1 MSSYFKR
8 SLEERTD
15 PTGTWLSIGHPA
27 VAEVCASLDLEF
39 VLIDTEHTSMHL
51 ETVENMVRAVDATD
65 GRTETVVRVP
75 WNDPVRLKR
84 VLDLGVQGVMVP
96 MIETA
101 EEARTLVNSTRYP
114 PQGSRGIAGGRA
126 ANYGLN
132 FEEYVKSA
140 NGSVLTVVQIETE
153 RGLENVENIASVDGV
168 DALFVGPADL
178 SGSLGVFAEWE
189 SEQLS
194 SAINQVISAGQ
205 TTDTPVGTLVV
216 DPTDVEMRVGQGF
229 DYLIVGKDTASLAS
243 ATRDAIALYDE
254 ALTESVDQPVGNE

>member
-1 MSSYFKR
+1 MVNNLKQL
-8 SLEERTD
+8 LEDRTD

-51 ETVENMVRAVDATD
+51 ETVESMVRAVDATD
-65 GRTETVVRVP
+65 GTTETVVRIP

-84 VLDLGVQGVMVP
+84 VLDVGVQGVMVP

-101 EEARTLVNSTRYP
+101 EEARTLVDATRYP

-126 ANYGLN
+126 SNYGMDL
-132 FEEYVKSA
+132 EEYVKSA
-140 NGSVLTVVQIETE
+140 NGTIPIIVQIETKE
-153 RGLENVENIASVDGV
+153 GLENVEDIASVDGV
-168 DALFVGPADL
+168 DALFIGPADL

-189 SEQLS
+189 SKRLS
-194 SAINQVISAGQ
+194 SAIERVVSAGRA
-205 TTDTPVGTLVV
+205 TDTPVGTLVV
-216 DPTDVEMRVGQGF
+216 DPNDVTMRVDQGF

-243 ATRDAIALYDE
+243 GTRDAIASYDE
-254 ALTESVDQPVGNE
+254 ALTESVDQSVD

>member
-1 MSSYFKR
+1 MNNNLKR

-51 ETVENMVRAVDATD
+51 ETVENMVRAVDASD
-65 GRTETVVRVP
+65 GNTETVVRVP

-101 EEARTLVNSTRYP
+101 EEARTLIDATQYP

-126 ANYGLN
+126 ASYGLN
-132 FEEYVKSA
+132 FEEYVKNA
-140 NGSVLTVVQIETE
+140 NDSILTIVQIETK
-153 RGLENVENIASVDGV
+153 RGLENVEDIASVDGV

-189 SEQLS
+189 SERLS
-194 SAINQVISAGQ
+194 SAIDRVISAGE
-205 TTDTPVGTLVV
+205 TTDTPAGTLVV
-216 DPTDVEMRVGQGF
+216 NPDDVEMRVDQGF
-229 DYLIVGKDTASLAS
+229 DYLIVGKDTASLAA
-243 ATRDAIALYDE
+243 ATRDAMVSYDK
-254 ALTESVDQPVGNE
+254 ARTESVDQPVGNE